1 MLIKLKKKL
10 KHRSET
16 KLEDPKGCKFCL
28 TGTQRDKNKNPF
40 LLFTVAQR
48 IKTLSESLRA
58 SPGLFRAAVNRLC
71 TASPVFNLGD
81 CGVGGLP

>member
-16 KLEDPKGCKFCL
+16 KLEDPKGCMFWL
-28 TGTQRDKNKNPF
+28 TGTQRDKNKPF

-58 SPGLFRAAVNRLC
+58 SPGHVL
-71 TASPVFNLGD
+71 SSSQS
-81 CGVGGLP
+81 

>member
-16 KLEDPKGCKFCL
+16 KLEDLKGCKFCL

-48 IKTLSESLRA
+48 IKTLSESLLA
-58 SPGLFRAAVNRLC
+58 SPGLF
-71 TASPVFNLGD
+71 
-81 CGVGGLP
+81 

>member
-16 KLEDPKGCKFCL
+16 KLEDLKGCKFCL
-28 TGTQRDKNKNPF
+28 TGTQRDKNKPF

-48 IKTLSESLRA
+48 IKTLSESLLA
-58 SPGLFRAAVNRLC
+58 SPGRVL
-71 TASPVFNLGD
+71 SSSQS
-81 CGVGGLP
+81 